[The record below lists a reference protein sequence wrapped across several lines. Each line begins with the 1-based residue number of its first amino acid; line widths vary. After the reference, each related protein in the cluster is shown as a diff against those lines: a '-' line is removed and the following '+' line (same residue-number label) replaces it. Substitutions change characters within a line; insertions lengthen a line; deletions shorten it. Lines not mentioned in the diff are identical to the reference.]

1 MIVDLVPAALAISAA
16 VYAAG
21 LLCFGLGALRP
32 RRPPSASGDE
42 PPSVAVVVAARDEA
56 DHVEACLEALCAQT
70 YPASRYEVV
79 LVDDGSR
86 DGTGSLA
93 RAAAGRLAEEGP
105 RIRVLDGPSRYGSAG
120 SKKSALGLGISESS
134 TDLILTTDAD
144 CRVPRTWVAAMSGA
158 FAEDIGAV
166 VGFSQIGRP
175 GAVSGLLARWEA
187 LDFLQLMTAAAGS
200 CALGHPMAATG
211 QNLAFRRS
219 AYDQVGGYASI
230 LHRVSGDD
238 VLLLQLIRRARRW
251 RLVFCDDPGGH
262 VVHPP
267 SASLGRFLGQRARWA
282 SNAPGLRRLDPV
294 FFTFILGTFG
304 LAVGLTVS
312 PLLWS
317 VGLLTPAGTGAL
329 WLAKAVPELGLAL
342 VGAALFGRRD
352 LLGIFPLWAL
362 LHPAYTAVVGGFGAL
377 GFYRWKGRSAAF
389 GRRSPRKDSAATGR

>member
-1 MIVDLVPAALAISAA
+1 MIVDLVPAALALCAA

-21 LLCFGLGALRP
+21 LLWFSLGALRP
-32 RRPPSASGDE
+32 GRQPSASGDE
-42 PPSVAVVVAARDEA
+42 PPTVAVVVAARDEA
-56 DHVEACLEALCAQT
+56 GHVEACLEALCAQT
-70 YPASRYEVV
+70 YPAGRYEVV

-93 RAAAGRLAEEGP
+93 RAAARRLEEKGP
-105 RIRVLDGPSRYGSAG
+105 RVRVLDGPSRYGPTG
-120 SKKSALGLGISESS
+120 SKKAALGLGISESDA
-134 TDLILTTDAD
+134 DLILTTDAD

-158 FAEDIGAV
+158 FAEDVGAV
-166 VGFSQIGRP
+166 LGFSQIGSP
-175 GAVSGLLARWEA
+175 GAVSRLRARWEA

-200 CALGHPMAATG
+200 CAFGHPMAATG

-251 RLVFCDDPGGH
+251 RVVFCEDPGSH

-267 SASLGRFLGQRARWA
+267 SAGLGRFLGQRARWA
-282 SNAPGLRRLDPV
+282 SNAPGQSRMDPV
-294 FFTFILGTFG
+294 FFMYILGTFG
-304 LAVGLTVS
+304 LSVGLTIS

-317 VGLLTPAGTGAL
+317 AGLLTAAETGAL
-329 WLAKAVPELGLAL
+329 WLVKAGPELGLAL
-342 VGAALFGRRD
+342 VGGARFGRRD

-362 LHPAYTAVVGGFGAL
+362 LHPVYTAVVGGFGAL
-377 GFYRWKGRSAAF
+377 GFYRWKGRSAAL
-389 GRRSPRKDSAATGR
+389 GRRWRVENIAGTRR

>member
-1 MIVDLVPAALAISAA
+1 MIVDLVPAALAICAA
-16 VYAAG
+16 VYAVG
-21 LLCFGLGALRP
+21 LLWFALGALRP
-32 RRPPSASGDE
+32 RRHPPALDG

-56 DHVEACLEALCAQT
+56 GQVEACLEALCAQT
-70 YPASRYEVV
+70 YPTGSYEVV
-79 LVDDGSR
+79 LVDDGST

-93 RAAAGRLAEEGP
+93 RAAARRLEEKGP

-120 SKKSALGLGISESS
+120 SKKSALGLGISESN

-158 FAEDIGAV
+158 FAEDVGAV
-166 VGFSQIGRP
+166 VGFSQIGPP

-238 VLLLQLIRRARRW
+238 VLLLQLIRRSRGRSVA
-251 RLVFCDDPGGH
+251 FCDDPGSH

-267 SASLGRFLGQRARWA
+267 SAGLGGFLSQRARWA
-282 SNAPGLRRLDPV
+282 SNAPGQSRLDPV
-294 FFTFILGTFG
+294 FFICILGIFG
-304 LAVGLTVS
+304 LSVGLTIS

-317 VGLLTPAGTGAL
+317 AGLLTPAGTGIL

-342 VGAALFGRRD
+342 VGAVRFGRRD

-362 LHPAYTAVVGGFGAL
+362 LHPVYTAVVGGCGAL
-377 GFYRWKGRSAAF
+377 GFYRWKGRSAAL
-389 GRRSPRKDSAATGR
+389 GRRS

>member
-1 MIVDLVPAALAISAA
+1 MIVDLVPAALVLCAA

-21 LLCFGLGALRP
+21 LLWFSFGALRP
-32 RRPPSASGDE
+32 RRHPSAPGDE

-56 DHVEACLEALCAQT
+56 GHVEACLEALCAQT
-70 YPASRYEVV
+70 YPAGRYEVV
-79 LVDDGSR
+79 LVDDGSG

-93 RAAAGRLAEEGP
+93 RSAARRLQKEGP
-105 RIRVLDGPSRYGSAG
+105 RIRVLDGPSRYGPTG
-120 SKKSALGLGISESS
+120 SKKAALGLGISESDA
-134 TDLILTTDAD
+134 DLILTTDAD

-158 FAEDIGAV
+158 FAEDVGAV
-166 VGFSQIGRP
+166 LGFSQIGRP

-251 RLVFCDDPGGH
+251 RVVFCQDPGSH

-267 SASLGRFLGQRARWA
+267 SAGIGRFLGQRARWA
-282 SNAPGLRRLDPV
+282 SNAPGQSRLDPV
-294 FFTFILGTFG
+294 FFTYILGAFG
-304 LAVGLTVS
+304 LSVGLTIS

-317 VGLLTPAGTGAL
+317 AGLLTPAGTGAL
-329 WLAKAVPELGLAL
+329 WLMKAVPELGLAL
-342 VGAALFGRRD
+342 VGGGRFGRRD
-352 LLGIFPLWAL
+352 LLRIFPLWAL
-362 LHPAYTAVVGGFGAL
+362 LHPVYTAVVGGFGAL
-377 GFYRWKGRSAAF
+377 GFYRWKGRSAAL
-389 GRRSPRKDSAATGR
+389 GRHSRVEDCAGTP